1 MPTPRLTAQRTSLYR
16 ELMKKS
22 QVHVG
27 RKHATRL
34 VEAPE
39 RVAAQT
45 GEAVASLG
53 PSIRKRRKEAGLT
66 LQEVAHRAELSI
78 SYLSQVERNPGNL
91 RTASEGYVHG
101 G

>member
-1 MPTPRLTAQRTSLYR
+1 
-16 ELMKKS
+16 MKKS